1 MDKIYSVLTEVS
13 VSLRGSNTP
22 FTLYPGDM
30 VLCETVKV
38 ENPYEKGVFRTK
50 FVIKSVKYKM
60 SSVGFTDGPKQLHEL
75 KIRSDEEEVLYV
87 PHRKQY
93 LTIKNCE
100 RLEVI
105 EDITRDEKLNQ
116 LLYEE

>member
-1 MDKIYSVLTEVS
+1 MEKIYSVLTEVY

-30 VLCETVKV
+30 VICETVEV

-50 FVIKSVKYKM
+50 LVIKSVKYKM
-60 SSVGFTDGPKQLHEL
+60 SSVGFIDDPKKLHEL
-75 KIRSDEEEVLYV
+75 IIKTDEDVLYV
-87 PHRKQY
+87 KYRKQY
-93 LTIKNCE
+93 LTVKNCE
-100 RLEVI
+100 RFDVV

>member
-1 MDKIYSVLTEVS
+1 MEKIYSVLTEVS
-13 VSLRGSNTP
+13 VSLKGSNTP

-30 VLCETVKV
+30 VLCETVEV
-38 ENPYEKGVFRTK
+38 ENPYNKGVFREK
-50 FVIKSVKYKM
+50 FVIKRVKYKM
-60 SSVGFTDGPKQLHEL
+60 SSVGFIDDPKQLHEL
-75 KIRSDEEEVLYV
+75 EIKSNEDVLYV

>member
-38 ENPYEKGVFRTK
+38 ENPYEKGVF
-50 FVIKSVKYKM
+50 KM
-60 SSVGFTDGPKQLHEL
+60 FYT
-75 KIRSDEEEVLYV
+75 
-87 PHRKQY
+87 
-93 LTIKNCE
+93 
-100 RLEVI
+100 
-105 EDITRDEKLNQ
+105 
-116 LLYEE
+116 

>member
-50 FVIKSVKYKM
+50 PVIKSVKYKM
-60 SSVGFTDGPKQLHEL
+60 SSVGFADDPKKLHEL
-75 KIRSDEEEVLYV
+75 IIKTDEDVLYV
-87 PHRKQY
+87 KYRKQH
-93 LTIKNCE
+93 LTIKT
-100 RLEVI
+100 V
-105 EDITRDEKLNQ
+105 RDLKSLKI
-116 LLYEE
+116 